1 MVKIGF
7 RKHIKLTAKE
17 FNELKTIYGIDR
29 TNEYIQKLDD
39 YIDTTNKEYSSH
51 FETLKEWLNKDQVA
65 PSVVIKGKT
74 EPRPEDD
81 TILEYLREK
90 YHNVICT
97 CGKRMQFVK
106 FDGELIEETIPN
118 AYYKCECGE
127 TAYEEITGETNKIT
141 YGKD

>member
-7 RKHIKLTAKE
+7 RKHIKLSVNE
-17 FNELKTIYGIDR
+17 FNQLKSVYGIDR

-39 YIDTTNKEYSSH
+39 YIETTAKEYPSH
-51 FETLKEWLNKDQVA
+51 FETLKGWLNKDQVA

-97 CGKRMQFVK
+97 CGERMEFVR
-106 FDGELIEETIPN
+106 FDGKLVEGIVPN
-118 AYYKCECGE
+118 AYYKCKCGK
-127 TAYEEITGETNKIT
+127 TAYEEIIGEKVKVT
-141 YGKD
+141 YGKE